1 MTNSSLATCQHIGH
15 NDPLLEALRGFPSH
29 LFHDLTKMTR
39 HEALTLALELAITA
53 TNETD
58 KDKAVAM
65 ADNIAAGMPDFDIE
79 QCKAAA
85 VLAVVR
91 GDQ

>member
-1 MTNSSLATCQHIGH
+1 
-15 NDPLLEALRGFPSH
+15 
-29 LFHDLTKMTR
+29 MTR

-53 TNETD
+53 PNEAE
-58 KDKAVAM
+58 KDKAVAV
-65 ADNIAAGMPDFDIE
+65 ADSIAAGMPADEVE

-85 VLAVVR
+85 VLAVAK